1 MKRGNAC
8 GDQDVKR
15 WGSRA
20 GQGWPEERSEGFLE
34 GRGRAAPFA
43 SAALERAAA
52 LVLADRPPACLCFP
66 LNFFLPISLSFS
78 RAGVIG
84 SITRNVIFLK
94 MAKVILA
101 L

>member
-34 GRGRAAPFA
+34 GRGRTAPFA

-52 LVLADRPPACLCFP
+52 ARPGGSSAGAGFP
-66 LNFFLPISLSFS
+66 Q
-78 RAGVIG
+78 G
-84 SITRNVIFLK
+84 SPLG
-94 MAKVILA
+94 L
-101 L
+101 